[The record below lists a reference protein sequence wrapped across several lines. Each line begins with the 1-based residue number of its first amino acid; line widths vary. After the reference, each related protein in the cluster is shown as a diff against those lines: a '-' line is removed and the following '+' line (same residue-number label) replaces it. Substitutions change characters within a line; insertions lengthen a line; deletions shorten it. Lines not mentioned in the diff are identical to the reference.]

1 MPAAGV
7 EVGPFVPAIDPVVAV
22 VVVVVED
29 FAFSSVAVALV
40 SVAAVVAAFV
50 ADAGVPAFSFAVAA
64 VASLAADHAVG
75 EWLDVTVVVVVVG
88 S

>member
-22 VVVVVED
+22 VVVVED
-29 FAFSSVAVALV
+29 FASSSVAVALV

-75 EWLDVTVVVVVVG
+75 EWLDVTVVVVVVVG

>member
-1 MPAAGV
+1 MPVAGV
-7 EVGPFVPAIDPVVAV
+7 EVGPFVPAIDPVVA

-50 ADAGVPAFSFAVAA
+50 ADAGVPAFSIAVAA

-75 EWLDVTVVVVVVG
+75 EWLDVTVVVVVG

>member
-7 EVGPFVPAIDPVVAV
+7 EVGPFVPAIDPVV
-22 VVVVVED
+22 VVVVVEG

>member
-7 EVGPFVPAIDPVVAV
+7 EVGPFVPAIDPVV
-22 VVVVVED
+22 VVVVVEG

-50 ADAGVPAFSFAVAA
+50 ADAGVPAFSFVVAA

-75 EWLDVTVVVVVVG
+75 EWLDVTVVVVVG

>member
-7 EVGPFVPAIDPVVAV
+7 EVGPFVPAIDPVVA
-22 VVVVVED
+22 VVVED

-75 EWLDVTVVVVVVG
+75 EWLDVTVVVVVG